1 MGIGLDAVLNVAQT
15 GVELLRYGAGLSVL
29 RELIAGAVVGVVD
42 AADWTDDSCRAA
54 GAGFFEGGKLL
65 LEDGAHFDFESQVFG
80 DLLQTFCW

>member
-42 AADWTDDSCRAA
+42 AADWTDDSSCAA
-54 GAGFFEGGKLL
+54 VVGYIV
-65 LEDGAHFDFESQVFG
+65 S
-80 DLLQTFCW
+80 